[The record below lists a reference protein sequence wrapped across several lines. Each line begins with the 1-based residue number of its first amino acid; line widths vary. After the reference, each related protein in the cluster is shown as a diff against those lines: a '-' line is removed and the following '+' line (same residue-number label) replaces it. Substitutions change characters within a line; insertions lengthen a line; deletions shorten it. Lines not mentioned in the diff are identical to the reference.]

1 MTSVERGVER
11 VAHVRVDGIAWRI
24 PERITTTGE
33 RVCRAWDGEHR
44 RQLSPRPEML
54 ERTSPRV
61 RGWVEGGRQIARA
74 RQLPVAVACMHVPR
88 GRCVNTRGEEEGEGG
103 EARRTRCCT
112 SSPSSPAIIFTRSR
126 ARVTIARE
134 SLNNPPIHSTERR
147 KRVRS

>member
-88 GRCVNTRGEEEGEGG
+88 GRCVNTRGEEEGERGG
-103 EARRTRCCT
+103 GTTNALLHVQSFLSCDYFHSLA
-112 SSPSSPAIIFTRSR
+112 SSRDDRAGIF
-126 ARVTIARE
+126 
-134 SLNNPPIHSTERR
+134 
-147 KRVRS
+147 K

>member
-54 ERTSPRV
+54 ENVPAGAGMG
-61 RGWVEGGRQIARA
+61 RGWKADRAGAPIASRGRVHARAPWPLCKHERGGRRRGGGGTTNALLHVQSFLSCDYFHSLASSRDDRA
-74 RQLPVAVACMHVPR
+74 
-88 GRCVNTRGEEEGEGG
+88 G
-103 EARRTRCCT
+103 
-112 SSPSSPAIIFTRSR
+112 IF
-126 ARVTIARE
+126 
-134 SLNNPPIHSTERR
+134 
-147 KRVRS
+147 K